1 MLSQGI
7 IFVLRGDESAQRA
20 PKDKKFLLSRSTEV
34 PKKFPAAP
42 KDKNDPFGQQSP
54 TWGTKQSVYP
64 PKGHQMYL
72 VSLTLWKNWTVRG
85 RQKVQKKL
93 AKEENVPGEDAKSVQ
108 NFSQSIFL
116 YTKARLALWG
126 SVPLDSMFYSDFDVK
141 LLVWF
146 VYIRLIFLIFWLILR
161 SHRRSKAFS
170 PRLRVLNFLILGSET
185 KIKSS
190 EFLNLRLRDVD

>member
-1 MLSQGI
+1 M
-7 IFVLRGDESAQRA
+7 
-20 PKDKKFLLSRSTEV
+20 
-34 PKKFPAAP
+34 
-42 KDKNDPFGQQSP
+42 
-54 TWGTKQSVYP
+54 
-64 PKGHQMYL
+64 
-72 VSLTLWKNWTVRG
+72 
-85 RQKVQKKL
+85 QKKL

-161 SHRRSKAFS
+161 SHRRSKACS
-170 PRLRVLNFLILGSET
+170 PRLMNHMKYDSALAQHYIWLDLKNICYLLQANIS
-185 KIKSS
+185 IKSFKRQYELTDNYS
-190 EFLNLRLRDVD
+190 RKVE